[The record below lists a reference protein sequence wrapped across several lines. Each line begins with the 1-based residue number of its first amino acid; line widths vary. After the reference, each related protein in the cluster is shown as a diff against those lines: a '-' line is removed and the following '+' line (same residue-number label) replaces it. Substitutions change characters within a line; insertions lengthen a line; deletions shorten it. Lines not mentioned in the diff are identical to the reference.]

1 LNAFLIS
8 GITIGLSML
17 FIYIGYYLLMR
28 VRLKRGVDWNR
39 GEIYPK
45 TSLIV
50 ATYNEENTLPSK
62 LKNVLELSYPKELL
76 ELVIIDSGSTDRTPE
91 IVEDFKR
98 QNPNMNIIF
107 IREKE
112 RLGKT
117 HALNIAYP
125 KATGTLKIISDSDAL
140 LDKSALK
147 KIVSNF
153 NDETVGAACGRQ
165 ILLNPNENASTR
177 LEGSYRTIYNVLREG
192 ESISDSTP
200 IFHGELSAYR
210 ACLIEPLPENKSADD
225 SRMANIIR
233 KKGFRTVYDSDA
245 VFYEYAPPN
254 SRARLIQKVRRGQ
267 GLIRVFWDFKDCMLR
282 RKYGTYGML
291 ILPVE
296 FFIHCIFPALWL
308 LSLGFFFTGLF
319 MFSWPLF
326 ISSLVLIGCIYVLSK
341 VKASNVFWKKLRDY
355 ASLFLSFSISQL
367 YLFYASILWIFGRS
381 LHKWQKVEDVR
392 NITRANDGLKT

>member
-1 LNAFLIS
+1 
-8 GITIGLSML
+8 ML

-117 HALNIAYP
+117 HAVNIAYP

-233 KKGFRTVYDSDA
+233 KKGFRTVYDSDS

-254 SRARLIQKVRRGQ
+254 SQSRMIQKVRRGQ
-267 GLIRVFWDFKDCMLR
+267 GLIRVFWDFKDCMFQK
-282 RKYGTYGML
+282 KYGSYGLL

-296 FFIHCIFPALWL
+296 FFIHCIFPSLWL
-308 LSLGFFFTGLF
+308 LSLVLFFTGLF

-326 ISSLVLIGCIYVLSK
+326 VASLGIVGLLYVFGKIRVGNVFQKLRAYSSLAV
-341 VKASNVFWKKLRDY
+341 
-355 ASLFLSFSISQL
+355 SFSISQL
-367 YLFYASILWIFGRS
+367 YLFYALVLWVSGRS

-392 NITRANDGLKT
+392 KQCNK

>member
-1 LNAFLIS
+1 
-8 GITIGLSML
+8 ML
-17 FIYIGYYLLMR
+17 FIYVSYYFLMR
-28 VRLKRGVDWNR
+28 MRLKRGVDWKR
-39 GEIYPK
+39 GELYPK

-76 ELVIIDSGSTDRTPE
+76 ELVIIDSGSEDRTPE

-98 QNPNMNIIF
+98 LNPNINIIL

-125 KATGTLKIISDSDAL
+125 KATGTIKIISDSDAL
-140 LDKSALK
+140 LEKSALK
-147 KIVSNF
+147 HILSNF
-153 NDETVGAACGRQ
+153 HDETVGAACGRQ
-165 ILLNPNENASTR
+165 VLLNPNENSSTR

-267 GLIRVFWDFKDCMLR
+267 GLIRVFWDFKDCMFQ
-282 RKYGTYGML
+282 RKYGSFGLL

-296 FFIHCIFPALWL
+296 FFIHCIFPSLWL
-308 LSLGFFFTGLF
+308 ISLGLFFTGLL

-326 ISSLVLIGCIYVLSK
+326 VASLALIGCLYVFGKMK
-341 VKASNVFWKKLRDY
+341 VSNVLQKLRDY
-355 ASLFLSFSISQL
+355 SSLAVSFSISQL
-367 YLFYASILWIFGRS
+367 YLFYGLVLWVSGRS
-381 LHKWQKVEDVR
+381 LHKWQKVEDIR
-392 NITRANDGLKT
+392 KQWKN